1 MNREFVTKIGIIWRK
16 ARRVVCEIK
25 NIKYF
30 SLYIYKNISK
40 FIEIAKIAII
50 FPDAHIATGDAKIWV
65 LGRYNLG
72 EQPGGART
80 SSNAQIQRIDWEK
93 WGWRK
98 WERNVCVDASVVR
111 NIFSSNL
118 CYDTG
123 NLIRG
128 TGNLSNDSLIRRSTI
143 RKNKDAKIE
152 WRFKK
157 KEKEKK
163 EKNEERFP
171 LDGFPMHT

>member
-25 NIKYF
+25 NIKCLYTMFF

-80 SSNAQIQRIDWEK
+80 SSNAQIQRIDGEK
-93 WGWRK
+93 
-98 WERNVCVDASVVR
+98 
-111 NIFSSNL
+111 
-118 CYDTG
+118 
-123 NLIRG
+123 
-128 TGNLSNDSLIRRSTI
+128 
-143 RKNKDAKIE
+143 
-152 WRFKK
+152 
-157 KEKEKK
+157 
-163 EKNEERFP
+163 
-171 LDGFPMHT
+171 